1 MRPIWIALIFSA
13 VLAGAWPA
21 GAQDAA
27 ARYQALLADA
37 KAGKPVDW
45 QALRFAYADSPGFS
59 VFGDGADAPRK
70 QMNAAFQ
77 AGDFKTALAAAKQ
90 ISDVDFV
97 DVGAHIVS
105 DLSDQKLGDQDGAA
119 REHQIAVGLL
129 RSIRTGD
136 GTTKSTAFTVI
147 RVDEE
152 YVMMSVMG
160 MQVRRQSL
168 IRGADG
174 HSYDALD
181 VVDGKGGE
189 HTFYFLI
196 DRVTAAESAMLK
208 H

>member
-1 MRPIWIALIFSA
+1 MVMALAS
-13 VLAGAWPA
+13 PA
-21 GAQDAA
+21 AAQDAA

-37 KAGKPVDW
+37 KVGKPVDW

-59 VFGDGADAPRK
+59 VFGDGADAQRK

-77 AGDFKTALAAAKQ
+77 AGDFKSALAAAKQ
-90 ISDVDFV
+90 VSDIDFV
-97 DVGAHIVS
+97 DIGAHIVS

-152 YVMMSVMG
+152 YVLMSVMG
-160 MQVRRQSL
+160 MKVRRQSL

-181 VVDGKGGE
+181 FVDDKGGE
-189 HTFYFLI
+189 PTCYFQI
-196 DRVTAAESAMLK
+196 DRVVAGEAAMLK